1 MLKSRHSISDTVF
14 HVVANEMAK
23 WVFSK
28 KRLQALLFLL
38 GSLVIVSFAK
48 AADLETIE
56 TPRSGLEFQVGHNFQ
71 LESFSGSMISWKRL
85 SSEHRGWRVGLS
97 PHLNTSSISEDGL
110 DGGGVESESDRYSIG
125 VEIQKLFLGSLNNR
139 TRSYWGIGPLI
150 GFSYEDRKDS
160 RYDQEGEV
168 LDEYSFLIRQWNFGA
183 LALVG
188 VEYFFLPNISLHGEY
203 GFDLKYSVSES
214 TRSDS
219 KAKNLRLNSRSVRL
233 GLCVLY

>member
-1 MLKSRHSISDTVF
+1 MGRYFGFQPLSGFQNTKCKIEVHTISGGCYKILKVNPKTV
-14 HVVANEMAK
+14 A
-23 WVFSK
+23 
-28 KRLQALLFLL
+28 
-38 GSLVIVSFAK
+38 
-48 AADLETIE
+48 
-56 TPRSGLEFQVGHNFQ
+56 GL
-71 LESFSGSMISWKRL
+71 
-85 SSEHRGWRVGLS
+85 
-97 PHLNTSSISEDGL
+97 
-110 DGGGVESESDRYSIG
+110 
-125 VEIQKLFLGSLNNR
+125 KLFLGSLNNR